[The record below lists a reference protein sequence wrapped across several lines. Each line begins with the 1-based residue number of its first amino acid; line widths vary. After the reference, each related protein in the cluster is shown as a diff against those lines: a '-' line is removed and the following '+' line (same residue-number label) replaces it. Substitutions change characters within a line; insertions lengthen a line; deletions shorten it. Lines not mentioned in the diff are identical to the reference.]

1 MNTDLLCALIA
12 ALAFCAILCDR
23 EGRRHRA
30 FYALKPLTTVAIIGL
45 ALSLPEAAGSPWLMA
60 GLGLCLMGDIAL
72 LGDSNR
78 HFIAGLSSFLLGHLL
93 LIPALLL
100 PLAGPAWPPL
110 SGLVVVGT
118 AFMLMQLLPHTG
130 VLKLPVLLYSLVL
143 TGLAIAALTRGA
155 HLDGVTGWLA
165 GIGGLLFALS
175 DGVLGWR
182 RFRGPFPGSQAVV
195 LATYWGAL
203 TTLVL
208 SFA

>member
-1 MNTDLLCALIA
+1 MNIDLLCALIA
-12 ALAFCAILCDR
+12 ALAAAAILCDR
-23 EGRRHRA
+23 DGRRHAA

-45 ALSLPEAAGSPWLMA
+45 ALSLPDAAASPWLLA
-60 GLGLCLMGDIAL
+60 GLGFCLMGDIAL

-78 HFIAGLSSFLLGHLL
+78 AFIAGLSSFLIGHLL

-100 PLAGPAWPPL
+100 PLDGPAWPPL
-110 SGLVVVGT
+110 SGLVLVGT

-130 VLKLPVLLYSLVL
+130 VLKWPVLIYSLVL
-143 TGLAIAALTRGA
+143 TGLAIAAITRGA
-155 HLDGVTGWLA
+155 AVGGLTGWLA
-165 GIGGLLFALS
+165 AAGGLLFALS

-195 LATYWGAL
+195 LSTYWGAL